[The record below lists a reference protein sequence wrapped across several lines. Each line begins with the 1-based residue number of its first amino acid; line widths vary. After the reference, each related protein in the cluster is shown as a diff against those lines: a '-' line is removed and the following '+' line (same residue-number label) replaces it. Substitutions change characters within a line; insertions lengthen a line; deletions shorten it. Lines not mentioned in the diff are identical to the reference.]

1 MYNTMNTMVVQAK
14 PEMMTHIPHP
24 HHQLKPGVG
33 GPGSP
38 AMQHPG
44 LVAHPGLVGLNG
56 DNHVKRPMNAFM
68 VWSRGK
74 RRQMAQEHPRMH
86 NSEIS
91 KRLGAQWKV
100 LTPEEKQPFIDE
112 AKRLRAVH
120 IQEHPDYKYKPKR
133 RKPKQM
139 KKDMYPAYS
148 NMAASTTIIPGMD
161 PKYGGMAYQQ
171 SMAYGISTMSPDLYG
186 KMNAAYAYPAAISPG
201 YPVMYSNYP
210 MTTMGTTAPSAGSGS
225 GGAPSPTSSNGT
237 RGYNTASLG
246 SPNGSSTG
254 ATMAD
259 SNANTTYRPTSTEYM
274 TSKSYY
280 INGGQYSPL
289 PAANA
294 TQGHSQQ
301 PQAARYPS
309 PHDESRIS
317 QSVVSQSNS
326 DAATTGS
333 ILMPKSVNGSAEEHS
348 PSPPT
353 YPSTNTPVGRHWTP
367 SGGSGAPTQD
377 MTSGN
382 FH

>member
-1 MYNTMNTMVVQAK
+1 
-14 PEMMTHIPHP
+14 MTHIPH
-24 HHQLKPGVG
+24 HYQLKPGVA

-38 AMQHPG
+38 ALQQSAALGP
-44 LVAHPGLVGLNG
+44 AGLVGLNG
-56 DNHVKRPMNAFM
+56 ENHVKRPMNAFM

-139 KKDMYPAYS
+139 KKDIYPTYS
-148 NMAASTTIIPGMD
+148 NMAATAAIIPGMD
-161 PKYGGMAYQQ
+161 PKYGGIAYQQ

-186 KMNAAYAYPAAISPG
+186 KMNPAYAYPAAAISPG
-201 YPVMYSNYP
+201 YPVMYSNYA
-210 MTTMGTTAPSAGSGS
+210 MTTMGTPASAGSGS

-237 RGYNTASLG
+237 RGYSTASMG
-246 SPNGSSTG
+246 SPNGSTG
-254 ATMAD
+254 MTD
-259 SNANTTYRPTSTEYM
+259 SNGNSYRGSTEYM
-274 TSKSYY
+274 STKSYY
-280 INGGQYSPL
+280 STNSGQYSPL

-294 TQGHSQQ
+294 TQAHSQQ

-309 PHDESRIS
+309 PDENRIS
-317 QSVVSQSNS
+317 NSAGIQVSTNS
-326 DAATTGS
+326 ENSTTGAPTMMTKT
-333 ILMPKSVNGSAEEHS
+333 INGEAT

-353 YPSTNTPVGRHWTP
+353 FSSTNAPGGRHWTP
-367 SGGSGAPTQD
+367 SGGTATPQE